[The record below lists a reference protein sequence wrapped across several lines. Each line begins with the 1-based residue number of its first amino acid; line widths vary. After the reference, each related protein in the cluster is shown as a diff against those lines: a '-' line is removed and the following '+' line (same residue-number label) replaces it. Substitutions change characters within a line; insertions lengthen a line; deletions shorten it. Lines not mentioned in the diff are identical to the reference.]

1 MKIEEQKD
9 LTFEINEQI
18 DLATKRLG
26 RHVRI
31 VILVSS
37 IIGYLIGF
45 YFNIWAAFGLMIVF
59 SVVGSN
65 VFLRL
70 AEKHDFYGVQA
81 LERQRTE
88 VS

>member
-1 MKIEEQKD
+1 MKIEEKKD
-9 LTFEINEQI
+9 LIVGINEQI

-37 IIGYLIGF
+37 IMGYLFGF

-70 AEKHDFYGVQA
+70 AEKHDFYGMQA